1 MERIPK
7 KHYQNVMW
15 YTELDK
21 LSGINKELGKFSQ
34 YFLCS
39 HKVDLGVI
47 TIMQKQE
54 KEEVLFI

>member
-1 MERIPK
+1 
-7 KHYQNVMW
+7 MW

-54 KEEVLFI
+54 KEDVLFI